1 MTPTIYWT
9 LVDSRSAPLETQGVL
24 CPSELQKFS
33 AFRFP
38 KRRNDWL
45 LGRWTAKSLAHSL
58 PAFHKY
64 SLDQIEMHTS
74 PQGAPYIQI
83 AGEITPEHC
92 LSISHSAGF
101 AFCALATESSLR
113 LGADLEKIEAR
124 TETFIMDYFTPGEQ
138 QIVAGCPAETRASV
152 VTLIWC
158 AKEAMLKALG
168 VGLHQDTRSVEVQR
182 VADFMDGNITDWK
195 KVQLGETQTGAHAW
209 AGWWQPRDQFIL
221 TLACLPASI
230 KVRQPI
236 LLVEKRLLK

>member
-9 LVDSRSAPLETQGVL
+9 LVDSRSAPLETEGVL

-45 LGRWTAKSLAHSL
+45 LGRWTAKSLAHGL
-58 PAFHKY
+58 PAFHDH
-64 SLDQIEMHTS
+64 SLDQIEIHTT
-74 PQGAPYIQI
+74 PQGAPLIQI

-92 LSISHSAGF
+92 LSISHSGGF
-101 AFCALATESSLR
+101 AFCALATEAGLR
-113 LGADLEKIEAR
+113 LGADLEKIEMR
-124 TETFIMDYFTPGEQ
+124 TETFVMDYFTPGER
-138 QIVAGCPAETRASV
+138 QIVAGCPAETRARF
-152 VTLIWC
+152 VTLIWS

-182 VADFMDGNITDWK
+182 VADIVNGNITDWK
-195 KVQLGETQTGAHAW
+195 KVQLGETQIGGHAW

-221 TLACLPASI
+221 TLAGYPASK
-230 KVRQPI
+230 KVKRSI
-236 LLVEKRLLK
+236 LLVEKDF